1 MLLKIQI
8 FIQLVTAQCAGVK
21 TRRMSQGPVPHS
33 TTVRESWLEFRQDRA
48 LEGQPR
54 TVSSVAAPADSSPR
68 AVHPQAGALE
78 FRGVPS
84 SAVRGPLLP
93 A

>member
-1 MLLKIQI
+1 MYRCEDEAHEPGPSTSQ
-8 FIQLVTAQCAGVK
+8 
-21 TRRMSQGPVPHS
+21 RDSQGV
-33 TTVRESWLEFRQDRA
+33 LFRQDRA

-54 TVSSVAAPADSSPR
+54 TMSSVAAPADSSPR

-78 FRGVPS
+78 FREVPS
-84 SAVRGPLLP
+84 SAVREPLLP

>member
-1 MLLKIQI
+1 MLFKNRI

-21 TRRMSQGPVPHS
+21 TRHMSPDPGPHS
-33 TTVRESWLEFRQDRA
+33 ATVRESWVEFRQDRA
-48 LEGQPR
+48 LEGQPH

-84 SAVRGPLLP
+84 SAVREPLIP